1 MPDRNAVHTVKI
13 DRYWWDE
20 ISAGRKTAELR
31 YDDRDYQIGDH
42 IQFMVNGSVYG
53 SRTITHVLKN
63 AEIFGLRPGF
73 VMLSLNNPAY
83 DWHVETAEQRGQWLT
98 TAERRVAAL
107 KGAMTK
113 QRKKYDRLMDDYRR
127 QHDSLA
133 DYRTEA
139 LAARRDGK

>member
-1 MPDRNAVHTVKI
+1 MPDRNVRHTVKI
-13 DRYWWDE
+13 DRYWWSE

-31 YDDRDYQIGDH
+31 LDDRDYQIGDR
-42 IQFMVNGSVYG
+42 IRFEVDGVCYG
-53 SRTITHVLKN
+53 ERTITHVLKN
-63 AEIFGLRPGF
+63 AETFGLRPGF
-73 VMLSLNNPAY
+73 VLLSLSNPEY
-83 DWHVETAEQRGQWLT
+83 EWNVETAERRRVWLA

-127 QHDSLA
+127 QSDSLA

-139 LAARRDGK
+139 LAARRRG